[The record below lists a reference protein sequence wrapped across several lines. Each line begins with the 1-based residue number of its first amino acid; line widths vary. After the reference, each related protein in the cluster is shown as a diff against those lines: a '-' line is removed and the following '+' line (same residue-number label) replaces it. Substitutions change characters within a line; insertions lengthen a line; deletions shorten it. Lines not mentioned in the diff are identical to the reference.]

1 MVALSAAVDYHARVS
16 PEHLALIYGRER
28 ISYAALAE
36 RLRTAAGLLAARGIA
51 KGDMVGILM
60 KNSAAFI
67 ELALAASHIG
77 AVLLPINFRLAAEE
91 VGYILEHAGAKLLFV
106 DEELLASAGGFAAK
120 VSVDAAAQ
128 SDSRLLAQGTQPAT
142 RGAALVSGDLYRLMY
157 TSGTTD
163 RPKGV
168 TLSYENYYWKCLDH
182 IISLGLSASDRLLV
196 VGPLYHVGAF
206 DLPGLAL
213 LLTGGTLCVL
223 REFEPDA
230 ALELIQ
236 NERLTG
242 AWMAPVMLNR
252 LLALP
257 GRERYD
263 LSSFRWLIG
272 GGERTPEERIR
283 EFSSLFRHGR
293 YIDAYGLT
301 ESCSGDTFME
311 AGMEIAKIG
320 STGRAVPHVGIQIRD
335 DAGRVLAS
343 GESGEIC
350 LRGPKITKGY
360 WRDPQKT
367 VASFFGDWFRT
378 GDVGYLDQ
386 DGFLFLTDRKK
397 DMIISGG
404 ENIASSEV
412 ERVIYRL
419 EQVSEAA
426 VVGLP
431 DAQWGERVVAVV
443 VLKAGAQLTPEEL
456 QLHCREHLA
465 GFKVPRQL
473 FLRESLP
480 RNPSGKVLKRVLR
493 DELAAKDKAHEIRW
507 KTRGRHRRRKRH
519 RCGVRALP
527 RRARGTRG
535 HRRPERAGGRVAGVA
550 AWRQGGRARYRGRR
564 GRRNRGGCDRGRSR
578 PRVGPGQ

>member
-1 MVALSAAVDYHARVS
+1 
-16 PEHLALIYGRER
+16 
-28 ISYAALAE
+28 
-36 RLRTAAGLLAARGIA
+36 
-51 KGDMVGILM
+51 M

-91 VGYILEHAGAKLLFV
+91 VGYILEHAGAKLLIV
-106 DEELLASAGGFAAK
+106 DEELLASAGSFAAQI
-120 VSVDAAAQ
+120 SVDTRAQ
-128 SDSRLLAQGTQPAT
+128 SDSRLLAQGAPAAT
-142 RGAALVSGDLYRLMY
+142 RGAALAPGDLFRLMY

-168 TLSYENYYWKCLDH
+168 THTYENYYWKCLDH
-182 IISLGLSASDRLLV
+182 IVTLGLSAADRLLV

-213 LLTGGTLCVL
+213 LLVGGTLCVL
-223 REFEPDA
+223 RDFEPDA

-236 NERLTG
+236 TERISG

-257 GRERYD
+257 TRERYD
-263 LSSFRWLIG
+263 LSSLRWSIG

-283 EFSSLFRHGR
+283 EFSSLFRQGR

-301 ESCSGDTFME
+301 ESCSGDTLME

-320 STGRAVPHVGIQIRD
+320 STGRAVPHVGIEIRD
-335 DAGRVLAS
+335 DAGRMLAP

-367 VASFFGDWFRT
+367 AASFLGGWFRT

-397 DMIISGG
+397 DMIVSGG
-404 ENIASSEV
+404 ENVASSEV

-419 EQVSEAA
+419 PQISEAA

-456 QLHCREHLA
+456 QRHCRAHLA

-473 FLRESLP
+473 LTREGLP

-493 DELAAKDKAHEIRW
+493 DELAKQDK
-507 KTRGRHRRRKRH
+507 T
-519 RCGVRALP
+519 
-527 RRARGTRG
+527 
-535 HRRPERAGGRVAGVA
+535 
-550 AWRQGGRARYRGRR
+550 
-564 GRRNRGGCDRGRSR
+564 
-578 PRVGPGQ
+578 

>member
-16 PEHLALIYGRER
+16 PDRLALIYGRER
-28 ISYAALAE
+28 LSYAGLAQ
-36 RLRTAAGLLAARGIA
+36 RLRAAAGLLAARGIA
-51 KGDMVGILM
+51 KGDVVAVLM

-67 ELALAASHIG
+67 ELALAASHVG

-106 DEELLASAGGFAAK
+106 DEELLPSAGGFAAK

-128 SDSRLLAQGTQPAT
+128 SDSRVLARGAQPAAQ
-142 RGAALVSGDLYRLMY
+142 GAALVSADLYRLMY

-168 TLSYENYYWKCLDH
+168 IISYENYYWKCLDH
-182 IISLGLSASDRLLV
+182 IVSLGLSASDRLLV

-223 REFEPDA
+223 REFEPAA
-230 ALELIQ
+230 ALETIQ
-236 NERLTG
+236 AERLTG

-252 LLALP
+252 LLSLP
-257 GRERYD
+257 GKERYD

-293 YIDAYGLT
+293 YVDAYGLT
-301 ESCSGDTFME
+301 ESVSGDTFME

-335 DAGRVLAS
+335 DAGRVLAP
-343 GESGEIC
+343 GEPGEIC
-350 LRGPKITKGY
+350 MRGTKITKGY
-360 WRDPQKT
+360 WRDPKKT
-367 VASFFGDWFRT
+367 AASFFGDWFRT
-378 GDVGYLDQ
+378 GDIGHLDQ

-419 EQVSEAA
+419 EQVSEVA

-431 DAQWGERVVAVV
+431 DEQWGERVVAVV
-443 VLKAGAQLTPEEL
+443 VLKAGGQLTPEEL
-456 QLHCREHLA
+456 QRHCRAHLA

-473 FLRESLP
+473 FLRDSLT

-493 DELAAKDKAHEIRW
+493 DELAAKDTA
-507 KTRGRHRRRKRH
+507 
-519 RCGVRALP
+519 
-527 RRARGTRG
+527 
-535 HRRPERAGGRVAGVA
+535 
-550 AWRQGGRARYRGRR
+550 
-564 GRRNRGGCDRGRSR
+564 
-578 PRVGPGQ
+578 